1 MKLTNDQ
8 IHKIITAVCT
18 CITTIA
24 AIILTSAC
32 TLSLSV
38 QKQNNNSNQGTEQT
52 TSVDSLSIN
61 PVLKKII
68 MAQSIFDATNLCIL
82 LMRTCHNCLV
92 HLALFL
98 LLIGRLIWRYSYLG
112 MRNYKLLILI
122 CLLPCLSLNRL

>member
-61 PVLKKII
+61 PVLKNNYGTKH
-68 MAQSIFDATNLCIL
+68 FDATNLCIL

>member
-61 PVLKKII
+61 PVLK
-68 MAQSIFDATNLCIL
+68 N
-82 LMRTCHNCLV
+82 
-92 HLALFL
+92 
-98 LLIGRLIWRYSYLG
+98 
-112 MRNYKLLILI
+112 NYGTKHF
-122 CLLPCLSLNRL
+122 

>member
-52 TSVDSLSIN
+52 PCI
-61 PVLKKII
+61 KKII

>member
-38 QKQNNNSNQGTEQT
+38 QKQNNNSQGTEQT

-61 PVLKKII
+61 PVLKK
-68 MAQSIFDATNLCIL
+68 
-82 LMRTCHNCLV
+82 
-92 HLALFL
+92 
-98 LLIGRLIWRYSYLG
+98 
-112 MRNYKLLILI
+112 
-122 CLLPCLSLNRL
+122 

>member
-18 CITTIA
+18 CITIA

-61 PVLKKII
+61 PVLKK
-68 MAQSIFDATNLCIL
+68 
-82 LMRTCHNCLV
+82 
-92 HLALFL
+92 
-98 LLIGRLIWRYSYLG
+98 
-112 MRNYKLLILI
+112 
-122 CLLPCLSLNRL
+122 

>member
-1 MKLTNDQ
+1 MPDCASQEQITTFLLGEFPTVRAAEKLRDCLCRYNPDKLFLANYQQITNPEISINKMKLTNDQ

-61 PVLKKII
+61 PVLKK
-68 MAQSIFDATNLCIL
+68 
-82 LMRTCHNCLV
+82 
-92 HLALFL
+92 
-98 LLIGRLIWRYSYLG
+98 
-112 MRNYKLLILI
+112 
-122 CLLPCLSLNRL
+122 

>member
-1 MKLTNDQ
+1 MGQKIKGTDYITSLNNSNTKERKLINRNQLSNTITIRKKHTN
-8 IHKIITAVCT
+8 IKNHKIITAVCT

-61 PVLKKII
+61 PVLKK
-68 MAQSIFDATNLCIL
+68 
-82 LMRTCHNCLV
+82 
-92 HLALFL
+92 
-98 LLIGRLIWRYSYLG
+98 
-112 MRNYKLLILI
+112 
-122 CLLPCLSLNRL
+122 